1 MCGGKFVLN
10 WKTMFKMANRVWC
23 HIKSV
28 PLIGKST
35 LEYERQRIKEKKI
48 YIRCFL
54 NSFLSFASGLFETV
68 IIHGVHIQ
76 SSMIRRINVTK
87 TIHN

>member
-1 MCGGKFVLN
+1 VWREICLELENDVQDGKQGLVP
-10 WKTMFKMANRVWC
+10 
-23 HIKSV
+23 IKSV

>member
-10 WKTMFKMANRVWC
+10 WKTMFKMANRV
-23 HIKSV
+23 
-28 PLIGKST
+28 GKST